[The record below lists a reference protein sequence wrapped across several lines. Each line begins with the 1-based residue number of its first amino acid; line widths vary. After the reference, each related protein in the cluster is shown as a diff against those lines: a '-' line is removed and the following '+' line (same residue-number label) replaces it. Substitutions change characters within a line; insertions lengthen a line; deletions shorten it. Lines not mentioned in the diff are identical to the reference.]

1 MNLKARLFDAAS
13 QLMSDGSIKERLS
26 DSYKSH
32 IL

>member
-13 QLMSDGSIKERLS
+13 QRMSDGSIKERLS